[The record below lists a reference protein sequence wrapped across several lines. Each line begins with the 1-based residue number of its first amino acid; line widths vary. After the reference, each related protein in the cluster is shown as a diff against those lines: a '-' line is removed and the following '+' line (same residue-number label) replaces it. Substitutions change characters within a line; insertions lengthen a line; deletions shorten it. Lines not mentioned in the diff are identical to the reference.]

1 MTKRYAHT
9 YIHTY
14 IHTYYNCAL
23 LQKIYLTIKRALREK
38 SVPQGALLLFF
49 ERRVI

>member
-14 IHTYYNCAL
+14 IHTYHNYAL
-23 LQKIYLTIKRALREK
+23 LQKIYLIAKRALRETP
-38 SVPQGALLLFF
+38 VPQGALLLFF
-49 ERRVI
+49 ERQVI

>member
-1 MTKRYAHT
+1 MTRCATRFT
-9 YIHTY
+9 YI
-14 IHTYYNCAL
+14 YNGYNYAI